1 MTQGSRPRATSLP
14 PVPVVS
20 DPDRPDWRRLLDD
33 DGRTVASFLYGQ
45 RDGRPLADL
54 VETAPGAAAST
65 VAARMT
71 VELPGW
77 KVAGDVALGEALV
90 DLGATPTRHAHVHS
104 RDLRRHPAGPA
115 GAPPP
120 GVTIGPLD
128 RDARDLTAIYEAAY
142 PPDHV
147 DWTYTGPP
155 PDYERDLAG
164 ILYGAI
170 AGPRLD
176 VSRLA
181 LDASGHPAGALIVT
195 RLDGDPPFGGPWV
208 AELFRRPGDDLRG
221 TGRALLEAGLEAAT
235 QAGLAALGLAV
246 TDGNPAQR
254 LYESLGLERVL
265 SAFSVVLNRDA

>member
-1 MTQGSRPRATSLP
+1 
-14 PVPVVS
+14 VPVVA
-20 DPDRPDWRRLLDD
+20 DPSRPDWRRLVDD
-33 DGRTVASFLYGQ
+33 DGRVLASFLYGR

-54 VETAPGAAAST
+54 AEPAPGTPVLT
-65 VAARMT
+65 VAERMT

-90 DLGATPTRHAHVHS
+90 DLGARPTRHAHAHS

-115 GAPPP
+115 AAPPP

-128 RDARDLTAIYEAAY
+128 RDAHALTPVYEAAY

-155 PDYERDLAG
+155 PDYGKDLAG
-164 ILYGAI
+164 ILDGEI

-181 LDASGHPAGALIVT
+181 LDAAGRPAGVLIVT

-208 AELFRRPGDDLRG
+208 AELFRRPGDDVRG

-235 QAGLAALGLAV
+235 QAGLPALGLAV

-265 SAFSVVLNRDA
+265 SSFSVVLNRDA